1 MPHEGFA
8 DPVTSDGTGF
18 RSNMP
23 VSELTEHDTQAIE
36 ASVVSSAPPIAETVD
51 GVTHKTQL
59 TPIEPNGARG
69 LEPPDSNRLRFEGQ
83 PAKGSRPPRVKKSWQ
98 ECLFG
103 RHSLCPTLSDA
114 KT

>member
-1 MPHEGFA
+1 MPYEGYA
-8 DPVTSDGTGF
+8 DPIMNDGPGFHSD
-18 RSNMP
+18 MP
-23 VSELTEHDTQAIE
+23 ISELTERNTRAIE

-83 PAKGSRPPRVKKSWQ
+83 PAKGSRPPRVEQSQ
-98 ECLFG
+98 G
-103 RHSLCPTLSDA
+103 RKHR
-114 KT
+114 